1 MNNNLEGE
9 VINYYESGAVRSKQQ
24 FKDGSREGIAISY
37 FESGAVQL
45 RQHFKNGMIEGIAIS
60 YFESGAVKSK
70 ERFKDGKLEG
80 EVISYFESGAVQS
93 KHQFKEDKAEGEAI
107 FYYESG
113 AVKSKERSKNGKVEG
128 EIISYFES
136 GAVDSKHQFKEDKP
150 EGEAIYYYES
160 GAVQLR
166 QHFKNGMIEGEVI
179 FYYESGAIEQISQ
192 FKNDNIIGQP
202 VYFNDREK
210 WEIKDPDIFKVLNKS
225 LRGMVNTKWFTNT
238 FPSDLFSFI
247 SEKRSKLKLFHGP
260 TCSGKTEIAQRLAG
274 MREGFPGLI
283 DIGVDVHYLTG
294 IESEIAVR
302 DIVDKLKP
310 LSVVLI
316 DEADKFLNPK
326 SPLYS
331 EQSAHRFTNMIIT
344 LFERKP
350 LYWVLIG
357 TWDFLQEGDQ
367 SMDEKVSNL
376 YGPEFGTRV
385 DYDWR
390 FPDWS
395 LETLLEAIK
404 ASVPN
409 RKVTYDDMSLAIMA
423 QYCLKSGGG
432 VRSFDN
438 LEQRLMRK
446 LRMKGDLTHID
457 EILVKECFKE
467 WKYS

>member
-1 MNNNLEGE
+1 MVLNQNIILENSERLKQEFLAGRVEMTQDFQIRYIPYPVELKEYCHRLINNWLRNAPELNKWKFLDDR
-9 VINYYESGAVRSKQQ
+9 IGAVASSTQPNPAPSLKPLEQNSK
-24 FKDGSREGIAISY
+24 KLDDESIS
-37 FESGAVQL
+37 
-45 RQHFKNGMIEGIAIS
+45 
-60 YFESGAVKSK
+60 KSI
-70 ERFKDGKLEG
+70 
-80 EVISYFESGAVQS
+80 V
-93 KHQFKEDKAEGEAI
+93 
-107 FYYESG
+107 
-113 AVKSKERSKNGKVEG
+113 
-128 EIISYFES
+128 
-136 GAVDSKHQFKEDKP
+136 
-150 EGEAIYYYES
+150 
-160 GAVQLR
+160 
-166 QHFKNGMIEGEVI
+166 
-179 FYYESGAIEQISQ
+179 
-192 FKNDNIIGQP
+192 
-202 VYFNDREK
+202 
-210 WEIKDPDIFKVLNKS
+210 KS

-238 FPSDLFSFI
+238 FPSDLSSFL
-247 SEKRSKLKLFHGP
+247 EEERSKLKLFHGP

-274 MREGFPGLI
+274 MREGFPGLK

-294 IESEIAVR
+294 IESEIAVK

-326 SPLYS
+326 SPLYA

-367 SMDEKVSNL
+367 SMDEKVSSL

-438 LEQRLMRK
+438 LEQRLIRK
-446 LRMKGDLTHID
+446 LKMKGDSTRVD
-457 EILVKECFKE
+457 ESLVIECFKD
-467 WKYS
+467 WKYI